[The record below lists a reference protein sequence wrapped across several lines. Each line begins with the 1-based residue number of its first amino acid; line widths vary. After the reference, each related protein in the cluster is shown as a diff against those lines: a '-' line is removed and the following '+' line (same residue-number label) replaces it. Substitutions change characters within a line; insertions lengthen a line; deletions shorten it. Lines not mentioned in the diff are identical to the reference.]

1 MTSPTFH
8 ELRAL
13 PAWRSVDFISDLHL
27 HESEPT
33 NFLAWRRYLETST
46 ADAIFILGDLF
57 EVWVGDDVLRLGANA
72 NNANELPAL
81 NLAARHEGLPFEERC
96 RRVLHYCAQSKP
108 VYFMHGNR
116 DFLLGPAAL
125 QACGMQLL
133 PDPTLLSFGG
143 LRYLLSH
150 GDELCLSD
158 TDYQQFRRQVRSPQW
173 QAEFLAH
180 PLPKRQQIARDLR
193 AQSEARKKAGG
204 PWVDVDS
211 AEAERWMQAARADHM
226 VHGHTHEGADHSIAN
241 GKALG
246 SAGTRHVLCD
256 WHAEATPPRAQALRL
271 SLTATGQPGSVT
283 AQRLSLDATA
293 T

>member
-8 ELRAL
+8 ELHAL

-27 HESEPT
+27 HESEPA
-33 NFLAWRRYLETST
+33 NFLAWRRYLETSS

-57 EVWVGDDVLRLGANA
+57 EVWVGDDVLRVSLGNA
-72 NNANELPAL
+72 GNDLPAR
-81 NLAARHEGLPFEERC
+81 NLVARHEGLQFEDRC
-96 RRVLHYCAQSKP
+96 SRVLHFCAQRKP

-116 DFLLGPAAL
+116 DFLLSPAAL
-125 QACGMQLL
+125 KTCGMQLL
-133 PDPTLLSFGG
+133 PDPTVLSFGG

-173 QAEFLAH
+173 QADFLAH

-211 AEAERWMQAARADHM
+211 AEAERWMQAAAADHM
-226 VHGHTHEGADHSIAN
+226 VHGHTHEGADHPIT
-241 GKALG
+241 G
-246 SAGTRHVLCD
+246 SRSVGTRHVLCD
-256 WHAEATPPRAQALRL
+256 WHADAMPPRAQALRL
-271 SLTATGQPGSVT
+271 SLAATGQAGSVT
-283 AQRLSLDATA
+283 AQRVALDAA
-293 T
+293 AA